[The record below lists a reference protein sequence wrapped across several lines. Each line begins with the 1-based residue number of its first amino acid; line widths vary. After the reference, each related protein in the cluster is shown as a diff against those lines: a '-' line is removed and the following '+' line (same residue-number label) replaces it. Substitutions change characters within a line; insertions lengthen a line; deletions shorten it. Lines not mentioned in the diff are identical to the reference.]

1 MTEAEHLDVEKM
13 FYKYCILALKHR
25 YKDIIDL
32 ATKWEECQQ
41 ALSKSFP
48 LFTDD
53 CVVSKFHVNNMAIP
67 IYNAH
72 LAELLLQITPQQR
85 DILLLYYIAGYRDA
99 EIAKLFKK
107 CQSAVNANRKRALRQ
122 LLRLWNDE

>member
-1 MTEAEHLDVEKM
+1 MSITWL
-13 FYKYCILALKHR
+13 
-25 YKDIIDL
+25 
-32 ATKWEECQQ
+32 
-41 ALSKSFP
+41 
-48 LFTDD
+48 
-53 CVVSKFHVNNMAIP
+53 P